1 MYRKTERGEGV
12 ERIGGVRE
20 KPDFASFLAT
30 TRFFASAHGS
40 LASAIPEIPVLR
52 CIPCVRHQMKEV
64 KVRFEPADLMA
75 LDHQAAMAGVSR
87 AELIRSRAL
96 VSNCDS
102 GLTVARYHR
111 LVSDALANVRGDIPR
126 RMVEQLVAYVITW
139 ISSTSQP
146 SSNP

>member
-1 MYRKTERGEGV
+1 
-12 ERIGGVRE
+12 
-20 KPDFASFLAT
+20 
-30 TRFFASAHGS
+30 
-40 LASAIPEIPVLR
+40 
-52 CIPCVRHQMKEV
+52 MKEV
-64 KVRFEPADLMA
+64 KVRFEPDDLVVI
-75 LDHQAAMAGVSR
+75 DQQAAMAGVSR
-87 AELIRSRAL
+87 SELIRSRAL

>member
-1 MYRKTERGEGV
+1 
-12 ERIGGVRE
+12 
-20 KPDFASFLAT
+20 
-30 TRFFASAHGS
+30 
-40 LASAIPEIPVLR
+40 
-52 CIPCVRHQMKEV
+52 MKEV
-64 KVRFEPADLMA
+64 KVRFELADLMA
-75 LDHQAAMAGVSR
+75 LDQQAAAAGVSR
-87 AELIRSRAL
+87 AELIRNRAL
-96 VSNCDS
+96 VANCYS

>member
-1 MYRKTERGEGV
+1 
-12 ERIGGVRE
+12 
-20 KPDFASFLAT
+20 
-30 TRFFASAHGS
+30 
-40 LASAIPEIPVLR
+40 
-52 CIPCVRHQMKEV
+52 MKEV
-64 KVRFEPADLMA
+64 KVRFEPADLVA
-75 LDHQAAMAGVSR
+75 LDQQAAAAGVSR

-96 VSNCDS
+96 VANCDS

>member
-1 MYRKTERGEGV
+1 
-12 ERIGGVRE
+12 
-20 KPDFASFLAT
+20 
-30 TRFFASAHGS
+30 
-40 LASAIPEIPVLR
+40 
-52 CIPCVRHQMKEV
+52 MKEV
-64 KVRFEPADLMA
+64 KVRFELADLMA
-75 LDHQAAMAGVSR
+75 LDQQAAAAGVSR
-87 AELIRSRAL
+87 AELIRNRAL
-96 VSNCDS
+96 VANCDS